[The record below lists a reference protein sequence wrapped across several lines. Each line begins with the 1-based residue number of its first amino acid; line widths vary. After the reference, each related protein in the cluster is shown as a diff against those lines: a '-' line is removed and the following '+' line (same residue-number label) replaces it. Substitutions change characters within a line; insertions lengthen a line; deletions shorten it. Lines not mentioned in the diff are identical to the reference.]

1 MSCNCK
7 NRPEIGR
14 GAAFCNCGEE
24 CHATVCDG
32 CFKLHETQWLADYPD
47 HLPTDIFEVRFKNT
61 RRSYY
66 QNVNNLP
73 LEVGDIVAVEASPG
87 HDIGIVSLTGDM
99 VAKQM
104 KRTGFNPYN
113 GEFKKIYRK
122 AKPYDIERWQEAIA
136 LEHETMILSRQI
148 AADMGLN
155 MKIGDV
161 EYQGDKIKAI
171 FYYIADERV
180 DFRELI
186 KVFAEQFH
194 IRIEM
199 KQIGARQ
206 EAGRIGGLG
215 ACGRE
220 LCCASWIA
228 SFSSVT
234 TNAARMQELSLNPQ
248 KLAGQCSKLKCCL
261 VYEYDTYADA
271 RRDFPRVRE
280 PLQALDGEYYLVKSD
295 ILARTMQFSSS
306 KDALVNVVTLSVDRV
321 KEIQAL
327 NRAGKKVDRLLLEE
341 DVPAVTEE
349 PTYRAEEDS
358 ITRFDSKRRS
368 GKRRRGDRKTGP
380 RDGAAEGAAGS
391 EQGAGGEA
399 GASGRTPRP
408 VRNPQK
414 GGSGAGRGENAGSQG
429 GERNGDRPRGDRRS
443 GRRGNGGRG
452 GENRGGE
459 NRNGEGR
466 GDRNRQGGRPN
477 RGGGNQGNN
486 NNRSASGGSSGN
498 DGGKNGGA
506 KE

>member
-349 PTYRAEEDS
+349 PTYREEDS

>member
-24 CHATVCDG
+24 CRATVCEG

-47 HLPTDIFEVRFKNT
+47 HVPTDIFEVRFKNT
-61 RRSYY
+61 RRSFY

-73 LEVGDIVAVEASPG
+73 LETGDIVAVEASPG

-136 LEHETMILSRQI
+136 LEHETMIRSRQI

-194 IRIEM
+194 
-199 KQIGARQ
+199 
-206 EAGRIGGLG
+206 
-215 ACGRE
+215 
-220 LCCASWIA
+220 
-228 SFSSVT
+228 FSSVT
-234 TNAARMQELSLNPQ
+234 TNTARMQELSLNPQ

-261 VYEYDTYADA
+261 AYEYDTYADA
-271 RRDFPRVRE
+271 RRDFPRVKE
-280 PLQALDGEYYLVKSD
+280 PLHALDGEYYLVKSD

-306 KDALVNVVTLSVDRV
+306 KDALVNVTTLSVERV

-327 NRAGKKVDRLLLEE
+327 NRAGKKVDRLLAEQ
-341 DVPAVTEE
+341 DVPAAAEE
-349 PTYRAEEDS
+349 PTYRSEEDS
-358 ITRFDSKRRS
+358 ITRFDGKRRNN
-368 GKRRRGDRKTGP
+368 KRRRGDRKGP
-380 RDGAAEGAAGS
+380 TRDRAAEGAAGA
-391 EQGAGGEA
+391 EVAAGSEA
-399 GASGRTPRP
+399 GASDRGQRGARP

-414 GGSGAGRGENAGSQG
+414 GGGSVSGGGENGASQG
-429 GERNGDRPRGDRRS
+429 GERPRGERRS
-443 GRRGNGGRG
+443 GRRGNGGRN

-459 NRNGEGR
+459 GRNGDGR
-466 GDRNRQGGRPN
+466 GERSRQGGRSN
-477 RGGGNQGNN
+477 RGGSQGNA
-486 NNRSASGGSSGN
+486 NRPASGPSGEN
-498 DGGKNGGA
+498 GGGKGD

>member
-24 CHATVCDG
+24 CRATVCEG

-47 HLPTDIFEVRFKNT
+47 HVPTDIFEVRFKNT
-61 RRSYY
+61 RRSFY

-73 LEVGDIVAVEASPG
+73 LETGDIVAVEASPG

-136 LEHETMILSRQI
+136 LEHETMIRSRQI

-220 LCCASWIA
+220 LCCASWIS

-234 TNAARMQELSLNPQ
+234 TNTARMQELSLNPQ

-261 VYEYDTYADA
+261 AYEYDTYADA
-271 RRDFPRVRE
+271 RRDFPRVKE

-306 KDALVNVVTLSVDRV
+306 KDALVNVTTLSVERV

-327 NRAGKKVDRLLLEE
+327 NRAGKKVDRLLAEQ
-341 DVPAVTEE
+341 DVPVAATALVVAALRIGDNGVRVPSAIRKKAAV
-349 PTYRAEEDS
+349 
-358 ITRFDSKRRS
+358 RS
-368 GKRRRGDRKTGP
+368 AAAVKTVRRRAANGRVGSVAPDVAETAAATVKTAAVKVATATVAASAAGRAAAPIAAAVREMPTVRRRALRGRTAAARAIRSNGP
-380 RDGAAEGAAGS
+380 KRDGRGC
-391 EQGAGGEA
+391 
-399 GASGRTPRP
+399 
-408 VRNPQK
+408 VRRWTNPPARAD
-414 GGSGAGRGENAGSQG
+414 S
-429 GERNGDRPRGDRRS
+429 
-443 GRRGNGGRG
+443 
-452 GENRGGE
+452 
-459 NRNGEGR
+459 
-466 GDRNRQGGRPN
+466 
-477 RGGGNQGNN
+477 
-486 NNRSASGGSSGN
+486 
-498 DGGKNGGA
+498 
-506 KE
+506 